1 MGLIA
6 RLLALVLLLGAATEP
21 GERWVTAW
29 ATSQMIPGNNAL
41 PSEDLKDATIRQ
53 IVRIQIAGTRLRVR
67 LTNAYGTQ
75 SLRIGAATLARSAD
89 AATAKIDPASLTS
102 LRFGGAKGVTI
113 PAGADYWS
121 DPIALPVKAG
131 ADLAVTL
138 YLPEAPAQQTGHPG
152 SRATSHMLHGDHSGD
167 ADMPGAKTADRWV
180 QIGAIETVSAKASAV
195 VILGDS
201 ITDGYGVPTNSNKR
215 WTDELQLRL
224 RATPALADMAVLNA
238 GIGGNRLLND
248 GLGPNAMARFDR
260 EVLSYPGVSH
270 LVIFEGVNDL
280 GTLTRDAPATPEA
293 HAALVEGMIGAY
305 RQMVAR
311 ARAHGIKVIGATITP
326 YGGSAYYHP
335 DAQNEADRAAVNAWI
350 RTPGNFD
357 GVIDFDAAM
366 RDPAAP
372 TRLLKAFDNDGL
384 HPSVAGYQAMADAV
398 PLSLFSDRVKDKGR
412 VATGPVAPAPMIAF
426 TFDDLTAHAPLPQG
440 YTRVGIAEQIIA
452 ALKTGG
458 APATGF
464 INGVQLEREPASAP
478 VLDKWRAAGLTLGNH
493 GWSHANLN
501 DLSDAQFLAELE
513 KNEPILKAK
522 MGAADWRWFRYPFL
536 SEASADPAKR
546 ARVRRLLAERGYKV
560 AAVTMDFSDWAFNNT
575 YARCVA
581 KGDADAILQMEH
593 SWLGNAAVQ
602 ADRSRAM
609 AQALYGRDIPYVL
622 LMHLGAFDAHMMPRL
637 IALYREKGYRFVSVE
652 EAEKDPYYAPEL
664 NPALAPQPQGL
675 NGAMAAK
682 GLKEPQAP
690 ALLPLE
696 TMCM

>member
-6 RLLALVLLLGAATEP
+6 RLLALVMLLGAAAPP

-29 ATSQMIPGNNAL
+29 ATSQMIPGTNAL

-75 SLRIGAATLARSAD
+75 PLRIGGATIARSAD
-89 AATAKIDPASLTS
+89 PATAKIDSASLTS
-102 LRFGGAKGVTI
+102 LRFGGAKSVVI

-121 DPIALPVKAG
+121 DPIVLPVQAG
-131 ADLAVTL
+131 TDLAITL

-167 ADMPGAKTADRWV
+167 GDLPGAKTADRWV

-201 ITDGYGVPTNSNKR
+201 ITDGYGVQPNTNKR
-215 WTDELQLRL
+215 WTDGLQLRL

-326 YGGSAYYHP
+326 YGGSGYYHP

-372 TRLLKAFDNDGL
+372 TKLLKAFDNDGL

-398 PLSLFSDRVKDKGR
+398 PLSLFSDRVKDKGS
-412 VATGPVAPAPMIAF
+412 VATAPAVPAPMIAF

-440 YTRVGIAEQIIA
+440 YTRVGIAEQIVA
-452 ALKTGG
+452 ALKAGG

-478 VLDKWRAAGLTLGNH
+478 VLDKWRAAGLALGNH

-536 SEASADPAKR
+536 SEAAADPAKR
-546 ARVRRLLAERGYKV
+546 ARVRKLLAERGYKV
-560 AAVTMDFSDWAFNNT
+560 AAVTMDFSDWAYNNT

-581 KGDADAILQMEH
+581 NGDADAILQMEH

-664 NPALAPQPQGL
+664 NPALPPQPQGL

-682 GLKEPQAP
+682 GLKEPQVP
-690 ALLPLE
+690 ALLPLD
-696 TMCM
+696 TMCN

>member
-6 RLLALVLLLGAATEP
+6 RLLALVLLLGAAAAP

-75 SLRIGAATLARSAD
+75 PLRIGSATIARSAD
-89 AATAKIDPASLTS
+89 PATAKIDPASLIS

-121 DPIALPVKAG
+121 DPITLPVKAG
-131 ADLAVTL
+131 ADLAITL
-138 YLPEAPAQQTGHPG
+138 YLPDAPAQQTGHPG
-152 SRATSHMLHGDHSGD
+152 SRATSYMLHGDHSGD
-167 ADMPGAKTADRWV
+167 ADLPGAKTAERWV

-195 VILGDS
+195 VVLGDS
-201 ITDGYGVPTNSNKR
+201 ITDGYGVQPNTNKR
-215 WTDELQLRL
+215 WTDGLQIRL
-224 RATPALADMAVLNA
+224 RATPELADMAVLNA

-357 GVIDFDAAM
+357 GVIDLDAAM

-372 TRLLKAFDNDGL
+372 TKLLKAYDNDGL
-384 HPSVAGYQAMADAV
+384 HPSVSGYQAMADAV
-398 PLSLFSDRVKDKGR
+398 PLSLFSDRVKDKGS
-412 VATGPVAPAPMIAF
+412 VATAPAAPAPMIAF

-452 ALKTGG
+452 ALKAGG

-464 INGVQLEREPASAP
+464 VNGIQLEREPASAP

-522 MGAADWRWFRYPFL
+522 MGTADWRWFRYPFL

-560 AAVTMDFSDWAFNNT
+560 AAVTMDFSDWAYNNT
-575 YARCVA
+575 YARCIA
-581 KGDADAILQMEH
+581 KGDVDAILQMEH

-637 IALYREKGYRFVSVE
+637 IALYREKGYRFVSIG

-664 NPALAPQPQGL
+664 NPALPPQPQGL

-690 ALLPLE
+690 ALLPLD
-696 TMCM
+696 TMCN

>member
-6 RLLALVLLLGAATEP
+6 RLAALVLLLGAAAPP
-21 GERWVTAW
+21 GECWVTAW

-41 PSEDLKDATIRQ
+41 PAEDMKDATLRQ
-53 IVRIQIAGTRLRVR
+53 IVRVQIAGQKLRVR

-75 SLRIGAATLARSAD
+75 PLRIGAATIARSAD
-89 AATAKIDPASLTS
+89 LASARIDAASLASLT
-102 LRFGGAKGVTI
+102 FGGAKSVTI

-121 DPIALPVKAG
+121 DPFDLPVKAG
-131 ADLAVTL
+131 ADLAITL
-138 YLPEAPAQQTGHPG
+138 YLPEAPMQQTGHPG
-152 SRATSHMLHGDHSGD
+152 ARATSYYLHGDHSRD
-167 ADMPGAKTADRWV
+167 ADLADAKKVDRWF
-180 QIGAIETVSAKASAV
+180 QIGAIEVASPKASAV

-201 ITDGYGVPTNSNKR
+201 ITDGYGVPTNSNAR
-215 WTDELQLRL
+215 WTDALQLRL
-224 RATPALADMAVLNA
+224 RANPALADMAVLNA

-260 EVLSYPGVSH
+260 EVLSYPGVTH

-326 YGGSAYYHP
+326 YGGSGYYHP

-372 TRLLKAFDNDGL
+372 TKLLKAYDNDGL

-398 PLSLFSDRVKDKGR
+398 PLSLLSAKVTDKGR
-412 VATGPVAPAPMIAF
+412 VPAAPSTPAPMIAF

-440 YTRVGIAEQIIA
+440 YTRIGIAEQIIA
-452 ALKTGG
+452 ALKAGG
-458 APATGF
+458 APAIGF
-464 INGVQLEREPASAP
+464 LNGIQLTNEPASAP
-478 VLDKWRAAGLTLGNH
+478 VLDKWRAAGLALGNH

-501 DLSDAQFLAELE
+501 DLTDQQFLAELE
-513 KNEPILKAK
+513 KNEPILKARA
-522 MGAADWRWFRYPFL
+522 GTSDWHWFRYPFL
-536 SEASADPAKR
+536 SEASADPERR
-546 ARVRRLLAERGYKV
+546 ARIRKLLAGKGYKV
-560 AAVTMDFSDWAFNNT
+560 AAVTMDFSDWAYNNA
-575 YARCVA
+575 YPRCIA
-581 KGDADAILQMEH
+581 KGDSDAILAMEH
-593 SWLGNAAVQ
+593 AWLGAASVQ
-602 ADRSRAM
+602 ADRSRELARK
-609 AQALYGRDIPYVL
+609 LYGRDVPYVL

-637 IALYREKGYRFVSVE
+637 IALYREKGYRFVSIE
-652 EAEKDPYYAPEL
+652 EAQRDPYYAAEM
-664 NPALAPQPQGL
+664 NPALPPQPQNFEQVATG
-675 NGAMAAK
+675 K
-682 GLKEPQAP
+682 GFELPKAPQ
-690 ALLPLE
+690 LLPLD
-696 TMCM
+696 TMCK